1 MTDILLLTFDRK
13 ELLQK
18 TLESIW
24 ERTRT
29 PYRLIVI
36 DNGSTDGTVEY
47 LKSIEDKVY
56 KLVLLKENIGICP
69 AYNEGF
75 KLVESEYFVTTQDD
89 LLPPDLEP
97 DWLIQMI
104 DLFKRHPKYGGIA
117 MRTCR
122 MIKVDFDE
130 ESELG
135 HGKHSCCAYFR
146 IQRKSD
152 ILKSSNWFS
161 NKKWNED
168 NAFHNVIL
176 ELGLKTGFAT
186 NIWTN
191 HIGHSQYP
199 NKGYGSSTTYMG
211 YNEQKNK
218 EKQRKPYPEVDNKT
232 NMPICTKNQ

>member
-1 MTDILLLTFDRK
+1 MTDILLLTFNRK
-13 ELLQK
+13 ELLQR

-36 DNGSTDGTVEY
+36 DNGSSDGTVEY
-47 LKSIEDKVY
+47 LKSIEDKVE
-56 KLVLLKENIGICP
+56 LVLLEENIGICP

-75 KLVESEYFVTTQDD
+75 KFVESEYFITTQDD

-97 DWLIQMI
+97 DWLSQML
-104 DLFKRHPKYGGIA
+104 DLLKRRPTYGGIA

-130 ESELG
+130 KSEIG

-146 IQRKSD
+146 IQRKGD
-152 ILKSSNWFS
+152 ILRNPDWFS
-161 NKKWNED
+161 HCRWNED
-168 NAFHNVIL
+168 NAFYGIMR
-176 ELGLKTGFAT
+176 EFGLKTGFAT

-199 NKGYGSSTTYMG
+199 NKGYGDSKTYMG

-218 EKQRKPYPEVDNKT
+218 EKQRKPYPEVDDKT
-232 NMPICTKNQ
+232 NKPLCTKNQ